1 MPVLV
6 PETLVTGRRFV
17 AAELRP
23 HGVIDQL
30 GPIVRDLDIRA
41 NSKEYIL
48 SLAGMMA
55 CGPSSEEISLRATLS
70 RTG

>member
-6 PETLVTGRRFV
+6 PETPVTGRRFL

-30 GPIVRDLDIRA
+30 G
-41 NSKEYIL
+41 
-48 SLAGMMA
+48 
-55 CGPSSEEISLRATLS
+55 
-70 RTG
+70 